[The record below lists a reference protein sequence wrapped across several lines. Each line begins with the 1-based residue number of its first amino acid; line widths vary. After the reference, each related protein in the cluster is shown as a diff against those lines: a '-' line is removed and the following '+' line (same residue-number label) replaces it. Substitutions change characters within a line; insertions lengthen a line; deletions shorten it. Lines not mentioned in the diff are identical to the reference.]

1 MKKGAFEALPSLMQ
15 ISDFK
20 AIRAEENWYKL
31 VTRLLNA
38 PMCLITVTLLMS
50 KLQARMC
57 HYHFFEGFR
66 VIYNIAGEN

>member
-38 PMCLITVTLLMS
+38 PMYLIKVTSLVSEL
-50 KLQARMC
+50 
-57 HYHFFEGFR
+57 
-66 VIYNIAGEN
+66 